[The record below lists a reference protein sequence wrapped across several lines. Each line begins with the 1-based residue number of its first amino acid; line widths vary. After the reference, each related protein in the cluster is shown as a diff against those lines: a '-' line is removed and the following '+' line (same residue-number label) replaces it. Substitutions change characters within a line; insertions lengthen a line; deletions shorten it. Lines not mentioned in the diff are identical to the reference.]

1 MPVSWNIDPAGRFA
15 LLTVVD
21 PYTIDDW
28 RDAVTAILESS
39 AGRSP
44 LKLLID
50 RRGTQSLT
58 RETVEAFNRFF
69 AEHQQDFAGVRAAI
83 ILSSGVYFEMARM
96 LRSVLRIANTSVRT
110 FRDYDEAVEWLT
122 R

>member
-1 MPVSWNIDPAGRFA
+1 MPVSWNIEPAGRFV
-15 LLTVVD
+15 LFTVAD

-28 RDAVTAILESS
+28 REAITAILESP

-44 LKLLID
+44 LKLLVD

-69 AEHQQDFAGVRAAI
+69 AEHQQDIAGVRAAI

>member
-1 MPVSWNIDPAGRFA
+1 MPVSWNIDPAGRFV
-15 LLTVVD
+15 LLIVVD

-28 RDAVTAILESS
+28 RDAVTAILESP

-44 LKLLID
+44 LKLLVD

-58 RETVEAFNRFF
+58 REMVEAFNRFF
-69 AEHQQDFAGVRAAI
+69 AEHERDIAGVRAAI

-110 FRDYDEAVEWLT
+110 FRDYDEAVEWLM

>member
-1 MPVSWNIDPAGRFA
+1 MPITWSVEPARRFI
-15 LLTVVD
+15 LFTVVD
-21 PYTIDDW
+21 PYTIDEW
-28 RDAVTAILESS
+28 RDGMTAILESP

-69 AEHQQDFAGVRAAI
+69 AEHRQDIAGVRAAI

-96 LRSVLRIANTSVRT
+96 LRSVLRIENTSVRT

>member
-1 MPVSWNIDPAGRFA
+1 MPVSWKIDPAGRFV

-28 RDAVTAILESS
+28 RDAVTAILKSP

-50 RRGTQSLT
+50 RRGTLSLT

-110 FRDYDEAVEWLT
+110 FRDDDEAVEWLT